1 MLLLVGSG
9 VVAALTAAVALIA
22 IVLTTALAR
31 YTSEVERAHS
41 ATRAVERV
49 REALLQL
56 SEDSDVAYLTKEPD
70 DERVRSE
77 REAALM
83 SRSAEAR
90 IELRDGSHHDSLED
104 AMTKTQDYL
113 VARRQAELSGGTL
126 DNVLHASA
134 APRRDALD
142 ATGRIAEQLSAELE
156 VRSER
161 ARKLGAVADDVVAI
175 SGGLCVALLAAIM
188 VGLYRG
194 LFGPLLQLTDAIR
207 AFAAGDRGARASLNA
222 SAELNELADT
232 FNELADRQVRQD
244 IDRMTFLAGVAH
256 DLRNPLATLRVVTH
270 HLGPAR
276 PPPTEQKLRASMALI
291 DRQVTRLERMV
302 GDFLDA
308 SRIESGHLELRPEPV
323 DLRMVVR
330 DAVELYR
337 TSTPAGAGRHIAL
350 REPES
355 GLTVDVD
362 AFRIGQVLNNLLSNA
377 LKYSPGAAEVL
388 VSVERDGDDAVVS
401 VIDHG
406 IGIAPADLPHV
417 FEPFRRTGASREL
430 APGVGLGLSV
440 SRRIIEAHHGRIDVV
455 SSVGSGSTFSVRLP
469 LVVGVP
475 AEQSAALH

>member
-1 MLLLVGSG
+1 
-9 VVAALTAAVALIA
+9 
-22 IVLTTALAR
+22 
-31 YTSEVERAHS
+31 
-41 ATRAVERV
+41 
-49 REALLQL
+49 
-56 SEDSDVAYLTKEPD
+56 
-70 DERVRSE
+70 
-77 REAALM
+77 
-83 SRSAEAR
+83 
-90 IELRDGSHHDSLED
+90 
-104 AMTKTQDYL
+104 
-113 VARRQAELSGGTL
+113 
-126 DNVLHASA
+126 
-134 APRRDALD
+134 
-142 ATGRIAEQLSAELE
+142 
-156 VRSER
+156 
-161 ARKLGAVADDVVAI
+161 
-175 SGGLCVALLAAIM
+175 
-188 VGLYRG
+188 
-194 LFGPLLQLTDAIR
+194 
-207 AFAAGDRGARASLNA
+207 
-222 SAELNELADT
+222 
-232 FNELADRQVRQD
+232 
-244 IDRMTFLAGVAH
+244 
-256 DLRNPLATLRVVTH
+256 
-270 HLGPAR
+270 
-276 PPPTEQKLRASMALI
+276 
-291 DRQVTRLERMV
+291 
-302 GDFLDA
+302 
-308 SRIESGHLELRPEPV
+308 
-323 DLRMVVR
+323 MVVR